1 MGLLLVLKAIL
12 RVRAEVEIVLRKQN
26 HFGDKQT
33 SEIQKYSNLFFC
45 GQREKL
51 DLDVP
56 IMVYSWYVQDDWK
69 YSA

>member
-33 SEIQKYSNLFFC
+33 SEIQRYSNLLFC